1 MDEEKLIPD
10 HVFETFKNNFK
21 TDTYPNI
28 IRTRNIIKDGLDI
41 LINKNKVL
49 WSSTIYDSGVF
60 NYISGTVKWGTN
72 EVLVYFEKVTDN
84 STYKVFILTTDLN
97 DTNMLLIGLNK
108 YFTIDRI

>member
-1 MDEEKLIPD
+1 MDKDKLIPD
-10 HVFETFKNNFK
+10 HVFDTFENNFK
-21 TDTYPNI
+21 TESHPNI
-28 IRTRNIIKDGLDI
+28 IRTRNITKDGLDI

-49 WSSTIYDSGVF
+49 WSSTIYDVGEY
-60 NYISGTVKWGTN
+60 NYIAGTVKWGTN

-97 DTNMLLIGLNK
+97 HINMLLIGLNK